1 MTFKMHI
8 PYGIP
13 HPGRYLVELMFS
25 FSYALLKLPLQIHQM
40 PYANLILIIDSRFF
54 NNMISLRKYA
64 IQLPY

>member
-1 MTFKMHI
+1 
-8 PYGIP
+8 
-13 HPGRYLVELMFS
+13 MFS

-54 NNMISLRKYA
+54 NNMIYLRKYA